1 MRQEISFRI
10 GCFDFSLCFSPV
22 PFYPAGD
29 CKVRPGREGEGRG
42 GEGSNATRGYDT
54 GVMARSASFQSLS
67 PFGGRIASNR
77 TPASVAIA
85 RSLAA

>member
-10 GCFDFSLCFSPV
+10 GCFDFSLCFY
-22 PFYPAGD
+22 PFRFIPLMSA
-29 CKVRPGREGEGRG
+29 KSAVG
-42 GEGSNATRGYDT
+42 GERRAGESSNAIRRYDS

-67 PFGGRIASNR
+67 PSGGRIASNR